1 MSEPAT
7 TSTAT
12 ARTEGAPSMFAAEIF
27 VALALLAFGALV
39 TWDSYRTGAG
49 WSVAGGPRAGYFP
62 FRLGLLLIVSAL
74 AILGQT
80 IWKRGDLKLRFI
92 EPGQIR
98 PVLTV
103 ALPSLA
109 YVAGVQWL
117 GIYVASAIFVGAFMR
132 FVGRQPWW
140 KCIAIGLGHVAFMY
154 WLFEKRFFLLL
165 PKGPL
170 EAWLGIS

>member
-1 MSEPAT
+1 MSDSTSEPAA
-7 TSTAT
+7 SS
-12 ARTEGAPSMFAAEIF
+12 RTEGPPSTFVVEIV
-27 VALALLAFGALV
+27 VAVTLLAFGALV
-39 TWDSYRTGAG
+39 AWDSYRTGSG
-49 WSVAGGPRAGYFP
+49 WSASGGPRAGYFP
-62 FRLGLLLIVSAL
+62 FRLGVLLVLSAL
-74 AILGQT
+74 AILAQT
-80 IWKRGDLKLRFI
+80 FWQRADLRGRFI

-117 GIYVASAIFVGAFMR
+117 GIYVASAIFVGAFMH
-132 FVGRQPWW
+132 FVGRLAWW
-140 KCIAIGLGHVAFMY
+140 KCVAVAIGHVVFMY
-154 WLFEKRFFLLL
+154 WLFEKRFFLPL